1 MKKFACVALI
11 GLLSFLVLARMG
23 AATEFVI
30 YTSPIP
36 RQIEPENDGV
46 KGFYA
51 DVIQLLAVETKD
63 RFRWEFQPW
72 ARTKKSAEDASD
84 GLVLPITRTSRH
96 EAEYQ
101 WIARVGYAESAIF
114 FKASRG
120 LKSLDDLRP
129 LRIGYLNGTGGAQLL
144 SGLGFTNIEPAPS
157 NTLNAR
163 KLKND
168 HIDGWE
174 VNRRTGPTFY
184 AAEGFDLSDLGMI
197 PLDNK
202 IEQWI
207 CASQKVRKEDVERL
221 SAGLAKLRND
231 GTLARLEAKW
241 N

>member
-1 MKKFACVALI
+1 MC
-11 GLLSFLVLARMG
+11 LLSFLCLARVG

-30 YTSPIP
+30 YTSAIP
-36 RQIEPENDGV
+36 RQIEPDNDGV

-51 DVIQLLAVETKD
+51 DVIQLLAAETKD

-72 ARTKKSAEDASD
+72 ARTRKSAEDAPD
-84 GLVLPITRTSRH
+84 GLVLPVTRTSKR
-96 EAEYQ
+96 EADYQ
-101 WIARVGYAESAIF
+101 WVARLRSTESAIF

-120 LKSLDDLRP
+120 VKSLDDLRP
-129 LRIGYLNGTGGAQLL
+129 LRIGYLNGTGSDQLL

-157 NTLNAR
+157 NKLNAR

-197 PLDNK
+197 PLDHK
-202 IEQWI
+202 VEQWI
-207 CASQKVRKEDVERL
+207 CASQMVPKQDVDRL
-221 SAGLAKLRND
+221 SAAFAKLRDN